1 MHVKQK
7 NIHTFRHSKNVT
19 TNTSMSSN
27 TNTDADTSISSNT
40 NTSIGLVVI
49 EGLEGLL
56 LQCCTSVHG
65 EPPFDY

>member
-1 MHVKQK
+1 MVVLALIIVLVMVVLAGHDAINGSTGI
-7 NIHTFRHSKNVT
+7 NINIST
-19 TNTSMSSN
+19 
-27 TNTDADTSISSNT
+27 SSNT

-49 EGLEGLL
+49 EGLEVPL